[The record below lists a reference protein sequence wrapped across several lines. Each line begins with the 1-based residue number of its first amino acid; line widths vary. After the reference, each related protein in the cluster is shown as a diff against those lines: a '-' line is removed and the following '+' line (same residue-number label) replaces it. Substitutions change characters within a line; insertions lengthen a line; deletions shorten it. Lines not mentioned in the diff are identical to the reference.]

1 MFALTF
7 AILEKN
13 RGERQR
19 NRHLHSDEKRQMET
33 LKRAETSEDFQA
45 LCHEYAHNAL
55 KTKDEKVR
63 EALVRRQIPLQKVR
77 GLETS
82 YQIAIKLGGNIS
94 FSPLRNLI
102 SQQID
107 AAADFLGDFQIGI
120 LGQPTSLFQLY
131 EIEFL
136 IERDFK
142 LTFDFCVGKLLVQL
156 PYWKIKWLKQFL
168 KSSELRQRWDRGE
181 HLSRFSPSRRVWWL
195 LNPIGEFR
203 SHLKSTLILAIQKSI
218 LGIDKL
224 FSQFALVEE
233 KDRLVSEPEPT
244 PPVPTSFRQAALAY
258 LKSVVNENKLGFSLE
273 SGLKTEE
280 ESTLWQLL
288 KQFKENLTE
297 PQQIEEIIDVAAL
310 TLQETLAQEQSQ
322 VAPKMF
328 GLVNVGNYH
337 RIDVELNLSTG
348 YLKKYV
354 EVIPRQAEFKAVQ
367 FGVVNVYTVD
377 DITVKPNFHR
387 ALKLDFET
395 AALEKALQQLA
406 LGEWRNKKTIKP

>member
-1 MFALTF
+1 
-7 AILEKN
+7 
-13 RGERQR
+13 
-19 NRHLHSDEKRQMET
+19 MET
-33 LKRAETSEDFQA
+33 LKTAETSESFQA
-45 LCHEYAHNAL
+45 FCHKYAYNAL

-77 GLETS
+77 PLETS
-82 YQIAIKLGGNIS
+82 YQIEIKLGGNIS

-136 IERDFK
+136 IDRHFK

-168 KSSELRQRWDRGE
+168 KSSQLRQRWDRGE
-181 HLSRFSPSRRVWWL
+181 HLHRFSSLRRLWWL

-203 SHLKSTLILAIQKSI
+203 SQLKSTLILAIQKSI

-224 FSQFALVEE
+224 FSQYGWVEE
-233 KDRLVSEPEPT
+233 KEKPLSLPEPT
-244 PPVPTSFRQAALAY
+244 SPFPTSFRSAALTY
-258 LKSVVNENKLGFSLE
+258 LKSVANEKKLGFSLE
-273 SGLKTEE
+273 EGLKAED

-288 KQFKENLTE
+288 KQFKQNLTE
-297 PQQIEEIIDVAAL
+297 PQQIEEIINVAAL
-310 TLQETLAQEQSQ
+310 TLKETLSQEQSL
-322 VAPKMF
+322 VNPKMF

-348 YLKKYV
+348 DLKKYV
-354 EVIPRQAEFKAVQ
+354 EVIPRQAEFKPVQ
-367 FGVVNVYTVD
+367 FGLVNVYTID
-377 DITVKPNFHR
+377 DITVKPNSR
-387 ALKLDFET
+387 EVELDFET

-406 LGEWRNKKTIKP
+406 LGEWRRRGDGETGGRV